1 MERSGRSRNL
11 DRNCFARRI
20 ALLGTFSEMTINL
33 ALAPCDA
40 SCLIAVAKGWV
51 NSLSYSLVQLVE
63 APGDVRR
70 FG

>member
-1 MERSGRSRNL
+1 MERSRRSRNL
-11 DRNCFARRI
+11 DQNCFAGRI

-40 SCLIAVAKGWV
+40 SCLIAVARGWV
-51 NSLSYSLVQLVE
+51 NSLSCSLVQLIE
-63 APGDVRR
+63 SPGDVRR